1 MSEAVSS
8 SNFASVSTGCIGRYS
23 NNQLFRLG
31 SRWLFRPG
39 MVLILDCGGVLS
51 DRQPKLPPP
60 NFNLHQTAVD
70 GAYPFVHSFIH
81 KYGAK
86 ELVVLSRVNHPKPWH
101 WVERFADAMGISP
114 RQVYLVSD
122 IRDKGPKSVELECT
136 CFVEDRC
143 DGAWYI
149 ATANA
154 RSGNLKKGY
163 LFGKFGRATDNSW
176 DQWFRRKVIEIPDK
190 DWKKVAID
198 LDCYPGDDVWDYLCE
213 HGPPRRAHAAARV
226 DMAWRKQPKWRVK
239 EQLPEEDKTEQA
251 TPAKKE
257 DAQESRTEDATAPQ
271 EDTVVDYDASSSVSS
286 ESESESSEGTKTEDT
301 KQVKTEKT
309 SSNIQDKMKP
319 MSADSAEAGKENK
332 ASPAMATSA
341 ATKTTEQNA
350 AATAAAAAA
359 KTESEKDRQPPPALT
374 LTPGPAARANR
385 DESPLD
391 PPSVSLKGR
400 NERLEEKVT
409 ELEKTVA
416 SLTAAAS
423 SGSNTS
429 QAVLPKTNWGGGGH
443 RPRSGWTERKIER
456 SRRYQSGDTEKAKA
470 IQTIH
475 VVLCG
480 ICSKNQPGTYC
491 KTMSCRK
498 CCKDPACPQ
507 HA

>member
-31 SRWLFRPG
+31 GRWLFRPG

-163 LFGKFGRATDNSW
+163 LFGKFGRATDHSW

-239 EQLPEEDKTEQA
+239 EQLPEAAANKAKTEQA
-251 TPAKKE
+251 TPQKRAVKKFRLPQSLTMMLP
-257 DAQESRTEDATAPQ
+257 AASLKVSRLRA
-271 EDTVVDYDASSSVSS
+271 
-286 ESESESSEGTKTEDT
+286 KTENT
-301 KQVKTEKT
+301 KQLKTEKT
-309 SSNIQDKMKP
+309 SSNTQNKMKP
-319 MSADSAEAGKENK
+319 
-332 ASPAMATSA
+332 
-341 ATKTTEQNA
+341 
-350 AATAAAAAA
+350 
-359 KTESEKDRQPPPALT
+359 
-374 LTPGPAARANR
+374 
-385 DESPLD
+385 
-391 PPSVSLKGR
+391 VI
-400 NERLEEKVT
+400 EKVFHF
-409 ELEKTVA
+409 L
-416 SLTAAAS
+416 
-423 SGSNTS
+423 
-429 QAVLPKTNWGGGGH
+429 
-443 RPRSGWTERKIER
+443 RI
-456 SRRYQSGDTEKAKA
+456 
-470 IQTIH
+470 
-475 VVLCG
+475 
-480 ICSKNQPGTYC
+480 YC
-491 KTMSCRK
+491 LKMFSH
-498 CCKDPACPQ
+498 D
-507 HA
+507 